1 MRRSITSALV
11 RQMVLCCVLALSAM
25 AFADVSAAQQRGPD
39 SGLNPAPA
47 PLLGAGLPLAGG
59 TLLVLMLARRFFR
72 KR

>member
-1 MRRSITSALV
+1 
-11 RQMVLCCVLALSAM
+11 MVLCCVLALSAI
-25 AFADVSAAQQRGPD
+25 AFADVSAAQQRGPGG
-39 SGLNPAPA
+39 GLNPAPA